1 MCFSSPKVQKTA
13 PAPAPAPAA
22 TVTNS
27 DVTAGSTD
35 SKVTAAQRKKKG
47 FASTATKTD
56 QINTILGAVT
66 GATGKQTLG

>member
-13 PAPAPAPAA
+13 PAAPAA

-47 FASTATKTD
+47 FASTATKSD

>member
-1 MCFSSPKVQKTA
+1 MCFSSPSPDVKKT
-13 PAPAPAPAA
+13 APAA

-35 SKVTAAQRKKKG
+35 SNVTAAQRKKKG